1 MFHGDHVNIIHNN
14 DSPPNSLF
22 APKQWTMGQIKGKG
36 ERDLGFMYKLELR
49 T

>member
-1 MFHGDHVNIIHNN
+1 MFHSDHVNIIHNKE
-14 DSPPNSLF
+14 SPNSLF
-22 APKQWTMGQIKGKG
+22 EPKQWAMGQIKGKG